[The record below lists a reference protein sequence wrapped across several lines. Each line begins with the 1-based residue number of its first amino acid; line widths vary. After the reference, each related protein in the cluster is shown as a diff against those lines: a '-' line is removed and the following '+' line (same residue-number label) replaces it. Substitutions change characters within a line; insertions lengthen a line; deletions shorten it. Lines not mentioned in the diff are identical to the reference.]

1 MEKKLNKERI
11 MEREKRNFI
20 IMIVPSI
27 IIIIIGICIFKTA
40 EQTTWFGKSVV
51 DEEQQNAGVIIMVIG
66 SIGLVGSLIYKFQ
79 SNKKNK
85 IKELSAKENAN
96 DISDTLEK
104 IKKLYQE
111 GSLSKEEYEKRK
123 KILLRRL

>member
-1 MEKKLNKERI
+1 